1 MAFHDPKTRAPKG
14 MQPGVQTRTFWG
26 ENLMFS
32 LVELDAACRHP
43 HPQSPARAGGLP
55 AQPAVSKPRLARR
68 PAGSAPGQLFLVP
81 GGVEHNVRAGAEPVR
96 LVAAFTPVR
105 EDLKY

>member
-1 MAFHDPKTRAPKG
+1 MTQKTETPKD

-26 ENLMFS
+26 ENLLFS
-32 LVELDAACRHP
+32 LVELEPYAAVPTHSHP
-43 HPQSPARAGGLP
+43 HEQGAYLLAGRLELTIG
-55 AQPAVSKPRLARR
+55 AQTRWLS
-68 PAGSAPGQLFLVP
+68 PGQLFLVP
-81 GGVEHNVRAGAEPVR
+81 GWVEHSLRAGAEPVR